1 MSAVGPDTVIAID
14 GPSGAG
20 KSTVARALAE
30 QLGLDWLDTGA
41 MYRVVT
47 LAALRE
53 SIDPRDGERIAELL
67 KGLAFD
73 VDGSVLLD
81 GEDVSDQIRS
91 SPVDEAVSIVAAHP
105 EVRRVLV
112 ERQRQWVRAHRGGVV
127 EGRDIASVVFPE
139 ARVKVYLTAV
149 ESTRAHRRAREDGI
163 AVSEEALKRVAR
175 RDRLDRERKASPLS
189 IPEGSTVIDTTSLTS
204 PEVVTEILKIL
215 WPPEQRSLFYR
226 GCRIAARLVS
236 KVLWRVQVEGS
247 SNVPEVGPVILAPI
261 HRSNLDFL
269 LVSNATRRHLWYMAK
284 DSLWKSRA
292 LGRLLDSLGAFPVKR
307 GFADREAFELS
318 RRVLEEGRVLI
329 LFPEGTRKSGPRVD
343 ELQEGAA
350 YLALKTGACI
360 VPVGIAG
367 SEEAMPKGAHWFKL
381 TKVFLYVAPPI
392 WPQQAFRGQKGHL
405 PRSAVS
411 ALNENLRLAL
421 QSSFELAR
429 SRLEAIT
436 SQSSVS

>member
-1 MSAVGPDTVIAID
+1 MSTMGPDMVIAID

-20 KSTVARALAE
+20 KSTIARALAE

-53 SIDPRDGERIAELL
+53 NIDLDDGDKLAELVKTL
-67 KGLAFD
+67 VFE
-73 VDGSVLLD
+73 VYGSVVLN
-81 GEDVSDQIRS
+81 GEDVSTQIRS
-91 SPVDEAVSIVAAHP
+91 SQVDETVSIVAAHP
-105 EVRRVLV
+105 QVRRELV
-112 ERQRQWVRAHRGGVV
+112 ERQRQWIKAHGGGVV
-127 EGRDIASVVFPE
+127 EGRDIATVVFPE
-139 ARVKVYLTAV
+139 ARVKVYLTAA
-149 ESTRAHRRAREDGI
+149 EETRAHRRAQEDGVT
-163 AVSEEALKRVAR
+163 VSEEALERVAR
-175 RDRLDRERKASPLS
+175 RDRLDSGRKASPLVV
-189 IPEGSTVIDTTSLTS
+189 PRDSTVIDTTSLTP

-215 WPPEQRSLFYR
+215 WPPERRSLFYR
-226 GCRIAARLVS
+226 GCRVAARLLS
-236 KVLWRVQVEGS
+236 KLLWRVQIEGS
-247 SNVPEVGPVILAPI
+247 DNVPEVGPVILAPI

-307 GFADREAFELS
+307 GFADRDAFDLS
-318 RRVLEEGRVLI
+318 RRVLEEGKVLI
-329 LFPEGTRKSGPRVD
+329 LFPEGTRRSGSRVD

-381 TKVFLYVAPPI
+381 TKVYLYVAPPI
-392 WPQQAFRGQKGHL
+392 HPQQVFRGRRGHL

-411 ALNENLRLAL
+411 ALNENLRVAL
-421 QSSFELAR
+421 QHSFEMAK
-429 SRLEAIT
+429 SRLA
-436 SQSSVS
+436 SPLSPDGS